1 MSQICRVS
9 EKIYRG
15 DSSRDGATKDV
26 AESGEGLL
34 LLQAQG
40 AWQNF
45 AGSALCQVKSQGLK
59 SLSERTIFTPFD

>member
-9 EKIYRG
+9 EKNYWG

-40 AWQNF
+40 A
-45 AGSALCQVKSQGLK
+45 
-59 SLSERTIFTPFD
+59 

>member
-1 MSQICRVS
+1 MSQICQVS
-9 EKIYRG
+9 EKNYQG
-15 DSSRDGATKDV
+15 DSSQNGATKDD

-45 AGSALCQVKSQGLK
+45 AGSALCQVKK
-59 SLSERTIFTPFD
+59 PRV